1 MDIGRILKDSWTIF
15 VRDWGALV
23 IASLITLVLGS
34 LTLGI
39 LYVPLLA
46 GLYLMILRRVRE
58 GRPAQVGDV
67 FGCFDRLGAY
77 VVAYLLFLAL
87 GLAVAAVVLPP
98 FLLLVVGHSG
108 ARALGWILF
117 LLAGCA
123 VAAVGAYLATVW
135 VYWTVLMVDRRRSVL
150 EALKESRAIV
160 TRSGFWMT
168 LLVIFVVGAI
178 VGVVVNGISAVT
190 FGIGGIL
197 SFVALPWQF
206 AAYTAMYFQ
215 VTGEGGLLP
224 SAFAGPSAGWQGGP
238 TAYGG
243 PGGPYPPA
251 GYPPASPYGPPP
263 GYAPPPPGYAPPPPG
278 YAPLPPGY
286 APPAGPPTSY
296 GPPAGSPTPQAQ
308 PWLNAPTTAPP
319 WVQTPAWGQTPTQAP
334 PPSIPPQSGPTAP
347 GAAEP
352 AGPGS
357 AEAAGSPETA
367 GSPEAAVPP
376 EGAAPAPDS
385 NDSATGDAASQAAP
399 DSPTPPRPPTP
410 PQPPS

>member
-1 MDIGRILKDSWTIF
+1 MDVGRILKDSWTIF
-15 VRDWGALV
+15 VRDWVALV
-23 IASLITLVLGS
+23 VASLITLVLGG

-46 GLYLMILRRVRE
+46 GIDLMILRRVRE

-77 VVAYLLFLAL
+77 IVAYLLFLAFA
-87 GLAVAAVVLPP
+87 LAAAAVVLPP

-108 ARALGWILF
+108 ARALGFVLF
-117 LLAGCA
+117 GLALFA
-123 VAAVGAYLATVW
+123 AAAVGAYLATVW
-135 VYWTVLMVDRRRSVL
+135 VYWTLLMVDRRRSVI

-168 LLVIFVVGAI
+168 LLVIFVVGVI
-178 VGVVVNGISAVT
+178 VSVVVNGISAVT

-206 AAYTAMYFQ
+206 AAYAAMYFQ

-224 SAFAGPSAGWQGGP
+224 SAFPGAAAGWQGGP
-238 TAYGG
+238 TPYGG

-251 GYPPASPYGPPP
+251 GYPPVGPYGPPP

-278 YAPLPPGY
+278 YAPPPPGY
-286 APPAGPPTSY
+286 APPPPGYAPAVGPLPGY
-296 GPPAGSPTPQAQ
+296 GPPAGSPTPQAP
-308 PWLNAPTTAPP
+308 PWMSAPTAAPP
-319 WVQTPAWGQTPTQAP
+319 WVQVPAWGQTATQTP
-334 PPSIPPQSGPTAP
+334 PPSTPPQSGPAAP
-347 GAAEP
+347 GAAGP
-352 AGPGS
+352 AGHMSP
-357 AEAAGSPETA
+357 ETTVSPETA
-367 GSPEAAVPP
+367 TS
-376 EGAAPAPDS
+376 APDS
-385 NDSATGDAASQAAP
+385 NHPAAADAAPQASP
-399 DSPTPPRPPTP
+399 DTPTPPMP

>member
-23 IASLITLVLGS
+23 VASLITLVLGG

-39 LYVPLLA
+39 LYVPLMA

-77 VVAYLLFLAL
+77 VVAYLLFLAF
-87 GLAVAAVVLPP
+87 GLVVAAVVLPP

-123 VAAVGAYLATVW
+123 VVAVGVYLLTVW
-135 VYWTVLMVDRRRSVL
+135 VYWTLLMVDRRRSVV

-160 TRSGFWMT
+160 TKSGFWMT
-168 LLVIFVVGAI
+168 LLVIVV
-178 VGVVVNGISAVT
+178 VGVVVSVVINGISAVT

-197 SFVALPWQF
+197 AFVAVPWQL

-215 VTGEGGLLP
+215 ATGESGLLP
-224 SAFAGPSAGWQGGP
+224 SAFPGPSAGWQGGP

-251 GYPPASPYGPPP
+251 GYPPVGPYGPPP
-263 GYAPPPPGYAPPPPG
+263 GYAAPPPGYA
-278 YAPLPPGY
+278 A
-286 APPAGPPTSY
+286 PAGPPPGY

-308 PWLNAPTTAPP
+308 PWMSAPTAAPP
-319 WVQTPAWGQTPTQAP
+319 WVQAPAWGQTPTQAP
-334 PPSIPPQSGPTAP
+334 PPSTPPQSGPAAP

-352 AGPGS
+352 AGH
-357 AEAAGSPETA
+357 GSPETA
-367 GSPEAAVPP
+367 VPP
-376 EGAAPAPDS
+376 EAAAPAPDS
-385 NDSATGDAASQAAP
+385 NDPAAGDAPSQASP
-399 DSPTPPRPPTP
+399 DTPTRPRPPTP

>member
-23 IASLITLVLGS
+23 VASLITLVLGG

-39 LYVPLLA
+39 LYVPLMA

-77 VVAYLLFLAL
+77 VVAYLLFLAF
-87 GLAVAAVVLPP
+87 GLVVAAVVLPP

-123 VAAVGAYLATVW
+123 VVAVGVYLLTVW
-135 VYWTVLMVDRRRSVL
+135 VYWTLLMVDRRRSVV

-160 TRSGFWMT
+160 TKSGFWMT
-168 LLVIFVVGAI
+168 LLVIVV
-178 VGVVVNGISAVT
+178 VGVVVSVVINGISAVT
-190 FGIGGIL
+190 FGIGGVL
-197 SFVALPWQF
+197 AFVAVPWQL

-215 VTGEGGLLP
+215 ATGESGLLP
-224 SAFAGPSAGWQGGP
+224 SAFPGPSAGWQGGP

-243 PGGPYPPA
+243 PGGPYPTA
-251 GYPPASPYGPPP
+251 GYPPVGPYGPPP
-263 GYAPPPPGYAPPPPG
+263 GYAAPPPGYA
-278 YAPLPPGY
+278 A
-286 APPAGPPTSY
+286 PAGPPPGY

-308 PWLNAPTTAPP
+308 PWMNAPTAAPP
-319 WVQTPAWGQTPTQAP
+319 WVQAPAWGQTPTQAP
-334 PPSIPPQSGPTAP
+334 PPSTPPQSGPAAP

-352 AGPGS
+352 AGH
-357 AEAAGSPETA
+357 GSPETA
-367 GSPEAAVPP
+367 VLPEA
-376 EGAAPAPDS
+376 AAPAPDS
-385 NDSATGDAASQAAP
+385 NDPAAGDAPSQASP
-399 DSPTPPRPPTP
+399 DTPTPPRPPTP

>member
-1 MDIGRILKDSWTIF
+1 MDIGRVLKDSWTIF

-23 IASLITLVLGS
+23 VASLITLVLGG

-46 GLYLMILRRVRE
+46 GVYLMILRRVRE

-108 ARALGWILF
+108 ARALGWVLF

-123 VAAVGAYLATVW
+123 VVAVGAYLLTIW
-135 VYWTVLMVDRRRSVL
+135 VYWTVLMVDRRCSVV

-160 TRSGFWMT
+160 TKSGFWMT
-168 LLVIFVVGAI
+168 LLVIVV
-178 VGVVVNGISAVT
+178 VGVVVSVVINGISAVT
-190 FGIGGIL
+190 FGIGGIVA
-197 SFVALPWQF
+197 FVAVPWQL

-215 VTGEGGLLP
+215 ATGESGLLP
-224 SAFAGPSAGWQGGP
+224 SAFPGPSAGWQGGP

-243 PGGPYPPA
+243 PGGPYSPA
-251 GYPPASPYGPPP
+251 GYPPVGPYGPPP
-263 GYAPPPPGYAPPPPG
+263 GYAPPPPGYAPP
-278 YAPLPPGY
+278 
-286 APPAGPPTSY
+286 AGPPPGY

-308 PWLNAPTTAPP
+308 PWLNAPTAPPPP
-319 WVQTPAWGQTPTQAP
+319 WVQAPAWGQTPTQAP
-334 PPSIPPQSGPTAP
+334 PPSTPPQSGPAAP

-352 AGPGS
+352 AGQGP
-357 AEAAGSPETA
+357 PET
-367 GSPEAAVPP
+367 AVPP
-376 EGAAPAPDS
+376 EGVAPAPDS
-385 NDSATGDAASQAAP
+385 SDPAAGDAASQASP
-399 DSPTPPRPPTP
+399 DTPTPPRPPTP

>member
-23 IASLITLVLGS
+23 VASLITLVLGG

-39 LYVPLLA
+39 LYVPLMA

-77 VVAYLLFLAL
+77 VVAYLLFLAF
-87 GLAVAAVVLPP
+87 GLVVAAVVLPP

-123 VAAVGAYLATVW
+123 VVAVGVYLLTVW
-135 VYWTVLMVDRRRSVL
+135 VYWTLLMVDRRRSVV

-160 TRSGFWMT
+160 TKSGFWMT
-168 LLVIFVVGAI
+168 LLVIVV
-178 VGVVVNGISAVT
+178 VGVVVSVVINGISAVT

-197 SFVALPWQF
+197 AFVAVPWQL

-215 VTGEGGLLP
+215 ATGESGLLP
-224 SAFAGPSAGWQGGP
+224 SAFPGPSAGWQGGP

-251 GYPPASPYGPPP
+251 GYPPVGPYGPPP
-263 GYAPPPPGYAPPPPG
+263 GYAPPPPGYAPP
-278 YAPLPPGY
+278 
-286 APPAGPPTSY
+286 AGPPSVY

-308 PWLNAPTTAPP
+308 PWMNAPTAAPP
-319 WVQTPAWGQTPTQAP
+319 WVQAPAWGQTPTQAP
-334 PPSIPPQSGPTAP
+334 PPSTPPQSGPAAP

-352 AGPGS
+352 AGH
-357 AEAAGSPETA
+357 GSPETA
-367 GSPEAAVPP
+367 VPP
-376 EGAAPAPDS
+376 EAAAPAPDS
-385 NDSATGDAASQAAP
+385 NDPAAGDAPSQASP
-399 DSPTPPRPPTP
+399 DTPTRPRPPTP

>member
-23 IASLITLVLGS
+23 VASLITLVLGG

-39 LYVPLLA
+39 LYVPLMA

-77 VVAYLLFLAL
+77 VVAYLLFLAF
-87 GLAVAAVVLPP
+87 GLVVAAVVLPP

-123 VAAVGAYLATVW
+123 VVAVGVYLLTVW
-135 VYWTVLMVDRRRSVL
+135 VYWTLLMVDRRRSVV

-160 TRSGFWMT
+160 TKSGFWMT
-168 LLVIFVVGAI
+168 LLVIVV
-178 VGVVVNGISAVT
+178 VGVVVSVVINGISAVT

-197 SFVALPWQF
+197 AFVAVPWQL

-215 VTGEGGLLP
+215 ATGESGLLP
-224 SAFAGPSAGWQGGP
+224 SAFPGPSAGWQGGP

-251 GYPPASPYGPPP
+251 GYPPVGPYGPPP
-263 GYAPPPPGYAPPPPG
+263 GYAAPPPGYA
-278 YAPLPPGY
+278 A
-286 APPAGPPTSY
+286 PAGPPPGY

-308 PWLNAPTTAPP
+308 PWMSAPTAAPP
-319 WVQTPAWGQTPTQAP
+319 WVQAPAWGQTPTQAP
-334 PPSIPPQSGPTAP
+334 PPSTRPQSGAAAP

-352 AGPGS
+352 AGH
-357 AEAAGSPETA
+357 GSPETA
-367 GSPEAAVPP
+367 VPP
-376 EGAAPAPDS
+376 EAAAPAPDS
-385 NDSATGDAASQAAP
+385 NDPAAGDAPSQASP
-399 DSPTPPRPPTP
+399 DTPTRPRPPTP

>member
-23 IASLITLVLGS
+23 VASLITLVLGG

-39 LYVPLLA
+39 LYVPLMA

-77 VVAYLLFLAL
+77 VVAYLLFLAF
-87 GLAVAAVVLPP
+87 GLVVAAVVLPP

-123 VAAVGAYLATVW
+123 VVAVGVYLLTVW
-135 VYWTVLMVDRRRSVL
+135 VYWTLLMVDRRRSVV

-160 TRSGFWMT
+160 TKSGFWMT
-168 LLVIFVVGAI
+168 LLVIVV
-178 VGVVVNGISAVT
+178 VGVVVSVVINGISAVT

-197 SFVALPWQF
+197 AFVAVPWQL

-215 VTGEGGLLP
+215 ATGESGLLP
-224 SAFAGPSAGWQGGP
+224 SAFPGPSAGWQGGP

-251 GYPPASPYGPPP
+251 GYPPVGPYGPPP
-263 GYAPPPPGYAPPPPG
+263 GYAAPPPGYA
-278 YAPLPPGY
+278 A
-286 APPAGPPTSY
+286 PAGPSPGY

-308 PWLNAPTTAPP
+308 PWMNAPTAAPP
-319 WVQTPAWGQTPTQAP
+319 WVQAPAWGQTPTQAP
-334 PPSIPPQSGPTAP
+334 PPSTPPQSGPAAP

-352 AGPGS
+352 AGH
-357 AEAAGSPETA
+357 GSPETA
-367 GSPEAAVPP
+367 VPP
-376 EGAAPAPDS
+376 EAAAPAPDS
-385 NDSATGDAASQAAP
+385 NDPAAGDAPSQASP
-399 DSPTPPRPPTP
+399 DTPTPPRPPTP